1 MIDLGLTPT
10 ESENADGDTAVV
22 ETMSDKKNREFL
34 SRELVK
40 YLWDIRKTPGAF
52 ENFDIY
58 FVSVSTDKP
67 SDVDKRAISDIAKPQ
82 YDKQRMTDDFLSCY
96 NDLVLK

>member
-1 MIDLGLTPT
+1 
-10 ESENADGDTAVV
+10 
-22 ETMSDKKNREFL
+22 
-34 SRELVK
+34 VK

-67 SDVDKRAISDIAKPQ
+67 SDVDKRAISDFIEVSNKI
-82 YDKQRMTDDFLSCY
+82 TVS
-96 NDLVLK
+96 